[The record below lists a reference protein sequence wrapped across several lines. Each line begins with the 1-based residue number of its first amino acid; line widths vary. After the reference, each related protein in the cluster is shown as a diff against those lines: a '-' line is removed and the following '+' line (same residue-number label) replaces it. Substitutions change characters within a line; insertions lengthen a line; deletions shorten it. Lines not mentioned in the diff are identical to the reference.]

1 MHISEKTPTA
11 YSVARS
17 PGIYGWPMTLEPP
30 IELDVVDHIQQTR
43 DSYAQLGY
51 DAYRWAHEPEPA
63 AFVQPARPLADAKV
77 ALIASGGIYQVAQTA
92 FHHKDDTS
100 YRRIPRDVAVED
112 LRTSHF
118 AYDMTDARIDP
129 NVVFPIDALRTMVS
143 NGVIGSLADHALT
156 FMGGIY
162 SQRRLHEEL
171 IPAIADEITAL
182 DPDVVL
188 LVPV

>member
-1 MHISEKTPTA
+1 MQQ
-11 YSVARS
+11 
-17 PGIYGWPMTLEPP
+17 PP
-30 IELDVVDHIQQTR
+30 PELDVVDHIQQTH

-51 DAYRWAHEPEPA
+51 DAYRWAHETEPA
-63 AFVQPARPLADAKV
+63 AFVRPSKPLADSKV
-77 ALIASGGIYQVAQTA
+77 ALIASGGIYQVGQTA

-100 YRRIPRDVAVED
+100 YRRIPADVATAD

-129 NVVFPIDALRTMVS
+129 NVVFPIDALRAMVDA
-143 NGVIGSLADHALT
+143 GTIGSLADHALT

-162 SQRRLHEEL
+162 SQRRLKEEL
-171 IPAIADEITAL
+171 IPALAAEIDAM